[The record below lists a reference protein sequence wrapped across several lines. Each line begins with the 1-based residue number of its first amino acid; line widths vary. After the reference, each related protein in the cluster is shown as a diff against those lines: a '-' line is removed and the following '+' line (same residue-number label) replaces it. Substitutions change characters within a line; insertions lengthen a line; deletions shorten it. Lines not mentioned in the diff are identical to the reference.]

1 MRSLFS
7 QVELYVG
14 RVLTTA
20 QHMMRCIKATYDWWR
35 IVSWYC
41 WLATGMDTILL
52 LKPQCVGEHINYY
65 ARCWYS
71 LKNEKR
77 KDTRAPFGT
86 YNDRR
91 TGDVQ
96 TIWVYF
102 TPGKCTRAGKKR
114 ILEEMSNA
122 ARVPLGQNRFQ
133 VWGVALARSKIH
145 WIMSIWMKTYS
156 VLMKLDKTR
165 MVQTHG
171 GLYGPF

>member
-1 MRSLFS
+1 MLDGFLPLLNIWCGVSRPRMTGEGSL
-7 QVELYVG
+7 VG
-14 RVLTTA
+14 IAGWLLGWTPFFYWSLSVLESIF
-20 QHMMRCIKATYDWWR
+20 C
-35 IVSWYC
+35 
-41 WLATGMDTILL
+41 
-52 LKPQCVGEHINYY
+52 

-86 YNDRR
+86 YNDCR

-96 TIWVYF
+96 TSWVYF

-122 ARVPLGQNRFQ
+122 ARVPLDQNRFQ
-133 VWGVALARSKIH
+133 VWGVALARSKMH
-145 WIMSIWMKTYS
+145 WIMSWIWMKTYS

-171 GLYGPF
+171 GLCGPF